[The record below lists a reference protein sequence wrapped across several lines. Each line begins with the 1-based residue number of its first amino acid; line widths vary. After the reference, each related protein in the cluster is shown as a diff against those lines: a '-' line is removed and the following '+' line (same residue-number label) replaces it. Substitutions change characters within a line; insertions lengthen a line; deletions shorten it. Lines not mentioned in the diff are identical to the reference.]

1 MSSDQQRPSWGA
13 ASDLS
18 RVLPT
23 GTAQP
28 DGSAPAPDPVPAV
41 RDLPAGMAVASP
53 PAPRPSSKPL
63 GGLRLSLPARIAIG
77 VALVAALGFMVWNAW
92 QNLVG

>member
-1 MSSDQQRPSWGA
+1 MSPDPRPRWGT

-28 DGSAPAPDPVPAV
+28 DGSAPAPEPVPAV
-41 RDLPAGMAVASP
+41 RDLPVGMVVASP
-53 PAPRPSSKPL
+53 PKPRPSAKPL
-63 GGLRLSLPARIAIG
+63 GGLRLSLPARIAVG
-77 VALVAALGFMVWNAW
+77 VALVAAVGFMVWNAW

>member
-1 MSSDQQRPSWGA
+1 MSSDGPRPSWGS

-23 GTAQP
+23 GTGIPAG
-28 DGSAPAPDPVPAV
+28 GSPAPEPAPAP
-41 RDLPAGMAVASP
+41 RELPPGMAVASP
-53 PAPRPSSKPL
+53 PAPRPSPKPL
-63 GGLRLSLPARIAIG
+63 GGLRLSLPARAVVG

-92 QNLVG
+92 RNLVG